1 MNANINSSNWN
12 LKEASIMVFGCML
25 HGPSLSILTNLI
37 QQGLPMFI
45 DMVLNDPSVSVRDSA
60 AWVLSQICDG
70 FISEIPGELTQSLV
84 ECLITALDL
93 VILYYFLYYDIGIK
107 SCTSCCFRSFTYLC
121 LYRTTSSKYFLTTLL
136 WTIIREII

>member
-84 ECLITALDL
+84 ECLITALDM

-107 SCTSCCFRSFTYLC
+107 SCTSCCFSSFTYL
-121 LYRTTSSKYFLTTLL
+121 
-136 WTIIREII
+136 